1 MGKAELK
8 IEIDPA
14 MVAEAERLGVD
25 LSRAGLAGVEQA
37 LARRRNAL
45 KSDVERAA
53 DARAWAEENAEALEA
68 YNERIAR
75 DGVFGE
81 DFRTW

>member
-14 MVAEAERLGVD
+14 LVAEAERLGVD
-25 LSRAGLAGVEQA
+25 LSSAGLAGIELA
-37 LARRRNAL
+37 LARRRNVLMTDA
-45 KSDVERAA
+45 ERAQ
-53 DARAWAEENAEALEA
+53 DSRAWAEENAEALKA
-68 YNERIAR
+68 YQARIER

-81 DFRTW
+81 DLRTW

>member
-8 IEIDPA
+8 IEINAA

-25 LSRAGLAGVEQA
+25 LSTAGLAGVELA
-37 LARRRNAL
+37 LARKRNAL
-45 KSDVERAA
+45 KTEAERAQ
-53 DARAWAEENAEALEA
+53 DARAWAEENAEALKA
-68 YNERIAR
+68 YNVRIAR

>member
-14 MVAEAERLGVD
+14 LVAEAERLGVD
-25 LSRAGLAGVEQA
+25 LPSAGLAGVELA
-37 LARRRNAL
+37 VARRRNAL
-45 KSDVERAA
+45 MTDAERAR
-53 DARAWAEENAEALEA
+53 DARAWADENAEALKA
-68 YNERIAR
+68 YRLRIER

>member
-25 LSRAGLAGVEQA
+25 LTTAGLAGVEQA
-37 LARRRNAL
+37 LVRRRNAL
-45 KSDVERAA
+45 KTDRERAQ
-53 DARAWAEENAEALEA
+53 DARAWAEENAEALKA
-68 YNERIAR
+68 YKARLER

>member
-1 MGKAELK
+1 MGKVELN
-8 IEIDPA
+8 IEIDPELA
-14 MVAEAERLGVD
+14 AEAERLGVD
-25 LSRAGLAGVEQA
+25 LSVAGIAGVERA
-37 LARRRNAL
+37 LAIRRNAR
-45 KSDVERAA
+45 KSDAERAEE
-53 DARAWAEENAEALEA
+53 ARAWAEENAEALKA

>member
-1 MGKAELK
+1 MGKVELK

-14 MVAEAERLGVD
+14 MAAEAERLGVD
-25 LSRAGLAGVEQA
+25 LSRAGLAGVELA

-45 KSDVERAA
+45 KTDAERGE
-53 DARAWAEENAEALEA
+53 DARAWGEENAEALKA
-68 YNERIAR
+68 YKARLER

>member
-8 IEIDPA
+8 IEIDPEV
-14 MVAEAERLGVD
+14 VAEAERLGVD

-37 LARRRNAL
+37 LARRRNSL
-45 KSDVERAA
+45 KTDAERAGE
-53 DARAWAEENAEALEA
+53 ARAWAEENAEALKA
-68 YNERIAR
+68 YSKRIAR
-75 DGVFGE
+75 DGIFGE

>member
-1 MGKAELK
+1 MGKSELK

-14 MVAEAERLGVD
+14 MIAEAERLGVD
-25 LSRAGLAGVEQA
+25 LTTAGLAGVEQA
-37 LARRRNAL
+37 LVRRRNAL
-45 KSDVERAA
+45 KSDAERAA
-53 DARAWAEENAEALEA
+53 DARAWAEENAEALKA

-75 DGVFGE
+75 YAVFGE